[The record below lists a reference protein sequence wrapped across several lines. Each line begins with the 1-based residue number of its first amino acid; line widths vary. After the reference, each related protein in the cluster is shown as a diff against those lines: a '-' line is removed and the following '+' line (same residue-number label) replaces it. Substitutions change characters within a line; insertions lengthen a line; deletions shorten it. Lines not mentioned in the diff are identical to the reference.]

1 MPAVKR
7 KLIDRLNRRSGVGM
21 ATLLISVSYL
31 ASRLLGLFRDRLLAA
46 HFGVGAQL
54 DAYTAAFRLPEL
66 LFTLLVSGAF
76 AVAFIPVLSEHLVKD
91 DREAAWDLTSSLL
104 TLLVVGTVA
113 VAAVLWVF
121 AGPITYLIAPGFSDP
136 TRHHLTVEMTRIML
150 ATPVL
155 FAISSVLGSVQ
166 QAFHRFV
173 VFALASL
180 FYNLGIIFGIIFLAP
195 HLGIYG
201 VAWGVV
207 AGAGL
212 QALLQVGGMV
222 GLGYRYRVRF
232 KARAKN
238 VRRVLALMVPR
249 SIDQGI
255 DQINYLVETIIGSGL
270 AKGSLASYYFANNL
284 KNVPMALIASAVT
297 TATFPRLAARAAEGE
312 RRELFADFV
321 RIFRLILFLTLPT
334 AIAAI
339 FLRGYIVRLLFGFG
353 SSTTAATLG
362 WFAGAI
368 IFQSLFMLVARVYYA
383 MQDTKTPL
391 LTSIAAI
398 VVNTA
403 AAFGLSRL
411 YGVIGLA
418 QAASLSAA
426 FETLLL
432 LVILRRRHGALSED
446 GVMRA
451 LWPMLAAT
459 GVMAA
464 AVYSAVHW
472 WLPLYANEHGIAV
485 VGPRF
490 VALVAVGTAA
500 YLIPSFLLRIREA
513 HELWGRLRD
522 LMARSFTLD

>member
-1 MPAVKR
+1 M
-7 KLIDRLNRRSGVGM
+7 KLLDRANQRNTVGM
-21 ATLLISVSYL
+21 AAFLISMSYL
-31 ASRLLGLFRDRLLAA
+31 ASRLLGLFRDRLLAS

-91 DREAAWDLTSSLL
+91 DREEAWNLTSSLL

-113 VAAVLWVF
+113 VAVVLF
-121 AGPITYLIAPGFSDP
+121 LLADPITYLVAPGFHDP
-136 TRHHLTVEMTRIML
+136 TRHHFTVEMTRIML

-180 FYNLGIIFGIIFLAP
+180 FYNVGIIFGIIVLSP

-212 QALLQVGGMV
+212 QALLQILGMA
-222 GLGYRYRVRF
+222 GLGYRYTVRF
-232 KARAKN
+232 KTKAQN

-255 DQINYLVETIIGSGL
+255 DQINYLVETIIGSSL

-297 TATFPRLAARAAEGE
+297 TATFPRLAAKAAEGE
-312 RRELFADFV
+312 KRELFADFV
-321 RIFRLILFLTLPT
+321 QIFRLILFLTLPT
-334 AIAAI
+334 AVAAI
-339 FLRGYIVRLLFGFG
+339 FLRGFIVRLLFGFG

-391 LTSIAAI
+391 LTSMAAI
-398 VVNTA
+398 VINTV
-403 AAFGLSRL
+403 AAFGLSRTF
-411 YGVIGLA
+411 GVIGLA

-432 LVILRRRHGALSED
+432 LVILRRRHGRMTEERVMSAL
-446 GVMRA
+446 G
-451 LWPMLAAT
+451 PMLVSTA
-459 GVMAA
+459 VMAA
-464 AVYSAVHW
+464 AIYAAVHW
-472 WLPLYANEHGIAV
+472 WLPLYANERGLVV

-490 VALVAVGTAA
+490 LLLLVVGTVA
-500 YLIPSFLLRIREA
+500 YMLPSLLLKVREA
-513 HELWGRLRD
+513 HDIWGRLRD
-522 LMARSFTLD
+522 LMAKSLSLN

>member
-1 MPAVKR
+1 M
-7 KLIDRLNRRSGVGM
+7 KLLARANQRSTVGA

-91 DREAAWDLTSSLL
+91 DREEAWKLTSSLL
-104 TLLVVGTVA
+104 TLLVTGTIA
-113 VAAVLWVF
+113 VAAILWLF
-121 AGPITYLIAPGFSDP
+121 ADPITYLIAPGFSDP

-173 VFALASL
+173 IYALASL
-180 FYNLGIIFGIIFLAP
+180 FYNVGIIFGIVALAP
-195 HLGIYG
+195 HFGIYG

-207 AGAGL
+207 AGAAL
-212 QALLQVGGMV
+212 QALLQVAGMA
-222 GLGYRYRVRF
+222 GLGYRYTVRF
-232 KARAKN
+232 KTKARN

-297 TATFPRLAARAAEGE
+297 TATFPRLAARAAEGQ
-312 RRELFADFV
+312 RTELFREFR
-321 RIFRLILFLTLPT
+321 RIFRFILFLTLP
-334 AIAAI
+334 AAVAAI
-339 FLRGYIVRLLFGFG
+339 LLRGYIVRLLFGFG
-353 SSTTAATLG
+353 SSTTAGTLG

-368 IFQSLFMLVARVYYA
+368 VFQSLFMLVARVYYA

-391 LTSIAAI
+391 LTSLAAI
-398 VVNTA
+398 VINTA
-403 AAFGLSRL
+403 AAFTLSRQS
-411 YGVIGLA
+411 GVIGLA
-418 QAASLSAA
+418 QAASISAA

-432 LVILRRRHGALSED
+432 LVILRHRQGRLSED
-446 GVMRA
+446 RLVRSLG
-451 LWPMLAAT
+451 PMAVAA
-459 GVMAA
+459 GVMAGA
-464 AVYSAVHW
+464 LYAGVHW

-490 VALVAVGTAA
+490 VLLLAAGAAA
-500 YLIPSFLLRIREA
+500 YLIPSFVLRVQEA
-513 HELWGRLRD
+513 QDLWIRLRE
-522 LMARSFTLD
+522 LMARSFRLD

>member
-1 MPAVKR
+1 M
-7 KLIDRLNRRSGVGM
+7 KLLARANRRNSVGV
-21 ATLLISVSYL
+21 ATLLISASYL
-31 ASRLLGLFRDRLLAA
+31 ASRLLGLFRDRLLAS
-46 HFGVGAQL
+46 HFGVGARL

-91 DREAAWDLTSSLL
+91 DREEAWDLTSSLL
-104 TLLVVGTVA
+104 TLLVIGTIA
-113 VAAVLWVF
+113 VAAVLFIF

-136 TRHHLTVEMTRIML
+136 ARHHLTVEMTRIML

-180 FYNLGIIFGIIFLAP
+180 FYNVGIIFGIVVLAP

-212 QALLQVGGMV
+212 QAVLQMAGMA
-222 GLGYRYRVRF
+222 GLGYHYRVRF
-232 KARAKN
+232 KTRAKN

-255 DQINYLVETIIGSGL
+255 DQINYLVETIIGSSL

-297 TATFPRLAARAAEGE
+297 TATFPRLAAKAAEGE

-334 AIAAI
+334 AVTAVL
-339 FLRGYIVRLLFGFG
+339 LRGYIVRLLFGFG

-368 IFQSLFMLVARVYYA
+368 VFQSLFMLVARIYYA

-398 VVNTA
+398 VINTA

-432 LVILRRRHGALSED
+432 LVILRRRHGALSEERVL
-446 GVMRA
+446 GA
-451 LWPMLAAT
+451 LGPMVLAT

-464 AVYSAVHW
+464 GTYAAVHW
-472 WLPLYANEHGIAV
+472 WLPLYANEHGLVV

-490 VALVAVGTAA
+490 VALLAVAAAA
-500 YLIPSFLLRIREA
+500 YLVPSLLLRIREA

-522 LMARSFTLD
+522 LMVKSLSLN